1 MTQWPLRSSCKIGL
15 LRTETSTSGLG
26 RYNGAPERSVESMT
40 RYNTEQVSGWL
51 QEMQQSLQHLITHS
65 EKSGDND
72 GDNNPVAMI
81 GIKTGG
87 VDVGKHLHKSLG
99 LQEPLGELN
108 ISFYRDDFSTVG
120 LHPVVGPSQVPFSI
134 DGRHIIL
141 VDDVLSTGRTVRAAM
156 NEIFDYG
163 RPSRITLA
171 VLIQRTG
178 HELPIRA
185 DVIGQAID
193 LSDNMHV
200 SLDASDMSLT
210 ISEPTSETSGDKSS

>member
-1 MTQWPLRSSCKIGL
+1 
-15 LRTETSTSGLG
+15 
-26 RYNGAPERSVESMT
+26 MT
-40 RYNTEQVSGWL
+40 RYEPEQVGRWL
-51 QEMQQSLQHLITHS
+51 QSMRSSLQQLIQ
-65 EKSGDND
+65 DDPN
-72 GDNNPVAMI
+72 VAMI

-87 VDVGKHLHKSLG
+87 VDVGKHLHAG
-99 LQEPLGELN
+99 LALSEPLGELN

-134 DGRHIIL
+134 DERHIIL

-171 VLIQRTG
+171 VLVQRTG

-185 DVIGQAID
+185 DVIGESID
-193 LSDNMHV
+193 LSEQMHV
-200 SLDASDMSLT
+200 TLDATDMSIS
-210 ISEPTSETSGDKSS
+210 ISEPNS

>member
-1 MTQWPLRSSCKIGL
+1 
-15 LRTETSTSGLG
+15 
-26 RYNGAPERSVESMT
+26 MT
-40 RYNTEQVSGWL
+40 RYNTEQVASWL
-51 QEMQQSLQHLITHS
+51 HDMQQSLQDLIKADTS
-65 EKSGDND
+65 SNQD
-72 GDNNPVAMI
+72 VAMI

-87 VDVGKHLHKSLG
+87 VDVGKHLHTSLA

-120 LHPVVGPSQVPFSI
+120 LHPVVGPSQVPFSV
-134 DGRHIIL
+134 DDRHIIL

-185 DVIGQAID
+185 DVIGQSID
-193 LSDNMHV
+193 LTDNMHV
-200 SLDASDMSLT
+200 SLNATDMSIN
-210 ISEPTSETSGDKSS
+210 ISEQTS